1 MYNFNFIVRESKAN
15 KKTGLA
21 PIELTIVINGKRTYV
36 QLPMKV
42 TPKEFKEKMVF
53 TGNSNDVLDYCNN
66 VRLKLKQYINIMM
79 ENNTPIT
86 AEGLKEHFLNGGVK
100 VHYLFDVIDE
110 FIKYYRKKTSEEC
123 LKKYILVFDKF
134 KKFIGNKDIKH
145 IKQIDF
151 EEFGLCLKC
160 DYHFEDST
168 LYHNLSRLKTM
179 ITYAHNKNY
188 TVINEM
194 KFVTIKKSQKPVDY
208 LTEEEVNKI
217 VNKDFKNERI
227 EKVKDLFLFQCETA
241 LAYADAVQITFA
253 DIKKEKEIFYV
264 KKRRQ
269 KTGIEFFTILTPK
282 AMEILKKY
290 NFNLDIISNQK
301 ANAYLKEIADVCGIE
316 KHLTTHT
323 ARHTAATRLLNSGY
337 RLEIVSK
344 ILGHTNTKQTQHY
357 AKLVDKTIIKEYEKL
372 RIV

>member
-123 LKKYILVFDKF
+123 LKKYI
-134 KKFIGNKDIKH
+134 
-145 IKQIDF
+145 
-151 EEFGLCLKC
+151 
-160 DYHFEDST
+160 
-168 LYHNLSRLKTM
+168 
-179 ITYAHNKNY
+179 
-188 TVINEM
+188 
-194 KFVTIKKSQKPVDY
+194 
-208 LTEEEVNKI
+208 
-217 VNKDFKNERI
+217 
-227 EKVKDLFLFQCETA
+227 
-241 LAYADAVQITFA
+241 
-253 DIKKEKEIFYV
+253 
-264 KKRRQ
+264 
-269 KTGIEFFTILTPK
+269 
-282 AMEILKKY
+282 
-290 NFNLDIISNQK
+290 
-301 ANAYLKEIADVCGIE
+301 
-316 KHLTTHT
+316 
-323 ARHTAATRLLNSGY
+323 
-337 RLEIVSK
+337 
-344 ILGHTNTKQTQHY
+344 
-357 AKLVDKTIIKEYEKL
+357 
-372 RIV
+372 